1 MLKPVL
7 IDLLRHG
14 EVEGRQHVARGS
26 TDNPLSPL
34 GWQQLMQVKANIG
47 TVDAIATSPLKRCR
61 LFAESCDEPVDIF
74 EDMREL
80 DFGDW
85 ENKSNDEVVEQA
97 LLQQFFDDPTDFQ
110 APNGELFEDFTQRVI
125 QAWEHWLQTG
135 MGEHRLLMAHGCV
148 IRVILAHL
156 LGIPTSHIWRLS
168 LDYASWSR
176 VSCMQREQPRVLF
189 INRHAGQV

>member
-1 MLKPVL
+1 ML

-26 TDNPLSPL
+26 TDDPLSAL
-34 GWQQLMQVKANIG
+34 GWQQMKQVKALIG
-47 TVDAIATSPLKRCR
+47 ELDVIATSPLQRCR
-61 LFAESCDEPVDIF
+61 LFAESYDEPINILD
-74 EDMREL
+74 DMREL

-85 ENKSNDEVVEQA
+85 ENKSSDEVADQA

-110 APNGELFEDFTQRVI
+110 APHGELFGAFIQRVI
-125 QAWEHWLQTG
+125 QAWHDWLQEPA
-135 MGEHRLLMAHGCV
+135 GEHRLLVAHGCV

-156 LGIPTSHIWRLS
+156 LGIPTSHLWRLS

-176 VSCMQREQPRVLF
+176 VSCLQGEQARVLF
-189 INRHAGQV
+189 INRTEELQQP